1 MKFDGASV
9 DYRDKLSAKA
19 TLKKDEIGVW
29 AEIVLGAHNAYE
41 QKIGELGLAGKLGWS
56 SGTAAHL
63 VDRKAA
69 KNGTSEITRWILGL
83 DASLTPTPAEP
94 RNNIIPIK
102 SLFTPETVATGGET
116 KHTQLKEHDME
127 EKDVMALLNGLTEK
141 FSASLAEATKTAADT
156 AVKAYAATQPEVKAG
171 NVTEVKDEADRAS
184 KMNPFKNAGEFLMAV
199 RTATIDPANQD
210 KRLYALKENM
220 KASGANENIPS
231 QGGFLVPNETAA
243 GIKQLMY
250 KTGSL
255 LSLFKSDPVQGN
267 NMTYNIVDE
276 TSRADGSRFGGI
288 QGYWMAESGTKTSSK
303 PKFRQLELKL
313 KKVAAL
319 CYATD
324 ELLEDAGTM
333 ESWLT
338 SNVPVELRY
347 KVEDSFINGDGVGKP
362 LGILNSGAL
371 KTVTRQNANQ
381 INATDI
387 GNMWAAR
394 WAGYDDY
401 VWIGNQSIFPQMLNL
416 SIGQQ
421 PVFLTPGGLS
431 NLPYASLLGRPYF
444 DVEYL
449 PTLGTAGDLM
459 LVSPSAYQVIEKAG
473 GIQTASSIH
482 VQFVTDETAFRFVYR
497 VDAAPTWTTALTGK
511 DGATYSPFVNL
522 LATS

>member
-1 MKFDGASV
+1 M
-9 DYRDKLSAKA
+9 
-19 TLKKDEIGVW
+19 
-29 AEIVLGAHNAYE
+29 
-41 QKIGELGLAGKLGWS
+41 
-56 SGTAAHL
+56 
-63 VDRKAA
+63 
-69 KNGTSEITRWILGL
+69 
-83 DASLTPTPAEP
+83 
-94 RNNIIPIK
+94 
-102 SLFTPETVATGGET
+102 
-116 KHTQLKEHDME
+116 
-127 EKDVMALLNGLTEK
+127 
-141 FSASLAEATKTAADT
+141 
-156 AVKAYAATQPEVKAG
+156 
-171 NVTEVKDEADRAS
+171 
-184 KMNPFKNAGEFLMAV
+184 
-199 RTATIDPANQD
+199 
-210 KRLYALKENM
+210 
-220 KASGANENIPS
+220 
-231 QGGFLVPNETAA
+231 
-243 GIKQLMY
+243 
-250 KTGSL
+250 
-255 LSLFKSDPVQGN
+255 
-267 NMTYNIVDE
+267 
-276 TSRADGSRFGGI
+276 
-288 QGYWMAESGTKTSSK
+288 
-303 PKFRQLELKL
+303 
-313 KKVAAL
+313 L
-319 CYATD
+319 CTD

-431 NLPYASLLGRPYF
+431 NLAYASLLGRPYF